1 MSELLHKRGQIVDQ
15 MRELIKV
22 ADAEGRDF
30 TAEESAIYNAMDA
43 DQEALKKRAD
53 REASLAA
60 IEADASRLV
69 DNAVRIN
76 VDNGG
81 KKSAL
86 SASDYTSGFDT
97 YCRVGK
103 SALDGQILNALQVGT
118 ASEGGYITPEEFETQ
133 LVVAMQDHNEFRNLV
148 NVISTGSDRNI
159 PVESSLG
166 SATWTAEEA
175 AYTESDAAFGQVIL
189 GAHKLG
195 TIIKVS
201 EELLE
206 DSMFDLQGYLAM
218 NFGKRFANAEEAAIV
233 AGTGSGQP
241 TGLVGSAS
249 AGVTAASATAITS
262 DEVIDLYH
270 SLSRPYR
277 ANATWTLNDST
288 AKLIRKLK
296 DGNGQYL
303 WQPGLVAGQPDS
315 LLSRPVVASDAMPAA
330 TTGLTSMLFGDL
342 SYYTLAERSGRVLQR
357 LNELYAAN
365 GQVGFRMNGRLDG
378 KLTLAESVKKL
389 VQA

>member
-1 MSELLHKRGQIVDQ
+1 MNELLHKRGQIVDQ
-15 MRELIKV
+15 MRDMIKV
-22 ADAEGRDF
+22 ADTAGRDF
-30 TAEESAIYNAMDA
+30 TAEENEIYNKLDNE
-43 DQEALKKRAD
+43 QTSIKSRVD
-53 REASLAA
+53 RSAHLASV
-60 IEADASRLV
+60 EADASILV

-76 VDNGG
+76 VENGG

-86 SASDYTSGFDT
+86 SSSDYIGGFDT

-103 SALDGQILNALQVGT
+103 SALDGRILSALQVGT
-118 ASEGGYITPEEFETQ
+118 ASEGGYITPEEFESQ
-133 LVVAMQDHNEFRNLV
+133 LVISMQDHNEFRGLV
-148 NVISTGSDRNI
+148 NVISTSSERNI

-175 AYTESDAAFGQVIL
+175 AYSESDAAFGQVIL

-206 DSMFDLQGYLAM
+206 DSMFDLQGYLAS
-218 NFGKRFANAEEAAIV
+218 NFGKRFAAAEETAIV

-249 AGVTAASATAITS
+249 AGVTAAAASAITS
-262 DEVIDLYH
+262 DELVDLYH

-277 ANATWTLNDST
+277 SNATWTLNDST

-303 WQPGLVAGQPDS
+303 WQPSIVAGQPDS
-315 LLSRPVVASDAMPAA
+315 LLSRPVVSSSAMPAA
-330 TTGLTSMLFGDL
+330 TTGLTSVLFGDL
-342 SYYTLAERSGRVLQR
+342 SYYVLAERSGRVMQR

-365 GQVGFRMNGRLDG
+365 GQVGFRMYERLDG